1 MALAVHSNREAQ
13 APLPFL
19 KWAGGKRRLLPE
31 LLARIP
37 ENFGRYHE
45 PFLGAG
51 ALFFELA
58 PRGSVLS
65 DRNQRLVRTW
75 RTVRDAPEALIDRL
89 STFPHDEDF
98 FLEMRGR
105 DIDREDDL
113 EVAAWMIYL
122 NRTGYNGLYR
132 VNQKGGFNV
141 PFGNYK
147 NPTICDAGRIR
158 ACAGALQDV
167 EILDAD
173 FGDVLSRAEIGDC
186 VYFDPPYVPLSTSA
200 SFTSYTRDGFSLED
214 QERLRDLALTLKEK
228 GVFVLLSNSS
238 APVVYELYA
247 EGFVVEEVA
256 VGRAINSKADGRGK
270 VTELLIH

>member
-1 MALAVHSNREAQ
+1 MLSLEASKKTCTR
-13 APLPFL
+13 PLL
-19 KWAGGKRRLLPE
+19 NE
-31 LLARIP
+31 
-37 ENFGRYHE
+37 
-45 PFLGAG
+45 
-51 ALFFELA
+51 
-58 PRGSVLS
+58 S
-65 DRNQRLVRTW
+65 LVSLTHM
-75 RTVRDAPEALIDRL
+75 
-89 STFPHDEDF
+89 S
-98 FLEMRGR
+98 G
-105 DIDREDDL
+105 
-113 EVAAWMIYL
+113 
-122 NRTGYNGLYR
+122 
-132 VNQKGGFNV
+132 NV

-186 VYFDPPYVPLSTSA
+186 VYFDPPYVPLSASA
-200 SFTSYTRDGFSLED
+200 SFTSYTRDGFSLDD

-256 VGRAINSKADGRGK
+256 VGRAINSKGDGRGK